1 MGEAEVK
8 ITQSFD
14 HRRLNSSIHQVHHDE
29 RLRQSIIT
37 GNSLSV
43 KLIRNIIIF
52 FFSDYK
58 KVKMMKMMM
67 ILRRR
72 LRGTGRK
79 GKERDKGTVLCWIC
93 HSNLNPT
100 SLKVLQF
107 EEVIQT
113 LVNLSLILDQRRT
126 WTIMILAGILMRR
139 MTKLTEMTKLQLPTT
154 CSRWWIRSGQWLRW
168 QWRKPRRIRIFQ
180 AKNVSISNNI
190 WEQTFPWCVPVLWIV
205 WTVVIRLEWRFDLN
219 ITLDPS
225 LREGNSWARKCSLNH
240 INIR

>member
-72 LRGTGRK
+72 LRDTGRK
-79 GKERDKGTVLCWIC
+79 GKERDKGTVLC
-93 HSNLNPT
+93 
-100 SLKVLQF
+100 
-107 EEVIQT
+107 
-113 LVNLSLILDQRRT
+113 
-126 WTIMILAGILMRR
+126 
-139 MTKLTEMTKLQLPTT
+139 
-154 CSRWWIRSGQWLRW
+154 
-168 QWRKPRRIRIFQ
+168 
-180 AKNVSISNNI
+180 
-190 WEQTFPWCVPVLWIV
+190 
-205 WTVVIRLEWRFDLN
+205 
-219 ITLDPS
+219 
-225 LREGNSWARKCSLNH
+225 
-240 INIR
+240 